1 MKQRFQTS
9 SSSLFA
15 KQNLTL
21 AEQRLKRGGFELT
34 QSAQKSVL
42 NLKNVYSQLL
52 KTAGFMI
59 DFDHD

>member
-1 MKQRFQTS
+1 MKQRFQTFFLS
-9 SSSLFA
+9 RCD
-15 KQNLTL
+15 LTL